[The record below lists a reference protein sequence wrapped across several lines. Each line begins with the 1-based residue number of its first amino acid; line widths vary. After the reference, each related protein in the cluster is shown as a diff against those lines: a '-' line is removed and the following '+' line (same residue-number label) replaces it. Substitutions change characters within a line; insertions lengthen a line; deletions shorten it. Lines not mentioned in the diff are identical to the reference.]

1 MKPRATLGALLP
13 LLALPMFVAV
23 AAESAEGQVSADRLA
38 GMIPRSIGPAGSNGR
53 ISAIDAVV
61 GDPNVVYVGA
71 ASGGVWKSVNG
82 GQTWRAVFDEQPV
95 SAIAS
100 VAIDQA
106 NPDIVWVGVG
116 EGNGAGDPAVAG
128 VYRSL
133 DGGDTWAAGGLLG
146 VERVQRILLHPTSPE
161 VVYAGVAGSQWRE
174 GGDRGVYKTTDGG
187 QSWIHV
193 LSVDERTGVSD
204 LIMDPDDPDRL
215 LAAMWSAR
223 AYPWSVEPRGSG
235 SGLFL
240 TTDGGQSWIRLM
252 EADGL
257 PAGDLGRI
265 ALDVFRADPRVVHA
279 LVDSGEGV
287 LLRSYNRGRTWSTVR
302 RSPDLMSPWDDPS
315 DIVADPLNES
325 RLIHLSSALSVSDD
339 GGETFR
345 SDGPGSGPAYRA
357 LWIHPEDP
365 RLVYGGTDQGVYV
378 SRDGGEHWG
387 PMGELPLAQFNH
399 ASVDRAVPFNVYGGL
414 GRNGS
419 WVGPAYG
426 AAERGAQNR
435 DWRELGADDGFGILV
450 DPTDASRG
458 YAVASSGELVRF
470 DSETG
475 ERKPIR
481 PWAPDFAGL
490 RFNRDSPIALD
501 PHDPEGIYYGSQ
513 FVHRSGNRGGTWQI
527 ISGDLTAGDPARR
540 RVESN
545 APDTEGFE
553 TNAGAVDDPVE
564 EGGAT
569 ITVIAP
575 SPIDRDVIWAG
586 TDEGDVQLTRSAGG
600 EWESV
605 WRRIQDVPDSSRVA
619 HIEASVFRPGSAYV
633 AFDAHRTGDREPL
646 LFWTDNYGADWRRIA
661 LGSDIEG
668 VVHTVEQDPIEERL
682 LFAGTE
688 SGLYVSLNR
697 GEDWIKWAQGL
708 PPVPVRDL
716 VLHPRDHDLVI
727 GTGGRGAYVLDDI
740 RPLRDLA
747 RNPRRDEFELF
758 LFDPPSAFVRRTP
771 ASQRGDPW
779 AVDTRPWG
787 RDRPAGVLLTYWL
800 GEGLSLG
807 RDGGDD
813 GPNDP
818 AEDRRDDGSGRF
830 EDTEDDTGVTV
841 EILDFEGLAVRTFFG
856 PAMPGMNRVAWDLRE
871 DPPIPS
877 GPLAEFSDVTTA
889 ADDGGPRG
897 VDVLPGSFSVRIS
910 REGSESVRMLELRAD
925 PRADIDMV
933 ERIAKHQAVERGL
946 MLDARLSALRA
957 AIVSVHDELQ
967 RLSDTL
973 GARGFGGD
981 AALLESSQSLDDEL
995 RELSDFG
1002 SVMRHRPGVLGLA
1015 SSYDAPTE
1023 GQRLDLIRME
1033 EELDGLMRRIGDFLI
1048 LDINQFARRVYAAG
1062 VEVSLFIG
1070 PIG

>member
-13 LLALPMFVAV
+13 LLALPMFVAAV
-23 AAESAEGQVSADRLA
+23 AEPAVGQVSADRLA
-38 GMIPRSIGPAGSNGR
+38 GMLPRSIGPAGTTGR

-61 GDPNVVYVGA
+61 ADPNVVYVGA
-71 ASGGVWKSVNG
+71 APGGVWKSLNG
-82 GQTWRAVFDEQPV
+82 GQTWRAVFDDQPV

-100 VAIDQA
+100 VAIDQGD
-106 NPDIVWVGVG
+106 PSIVWVGVG
-116 EGNGAGDPAVAG
+116 EGSGAGDPAVAG

-133 DGGDTWAAGGLLG
+133 DGGDAWAAGGLLG
-146 VERVQRILLHPTSPE
+146 IERVRRILLHPSSQQI
-161 VVYAGVAGSQWRE
+161 VYAGVSGSKWE
-174 GGDRGVYKTTDGG
+174 DGGGRGVYKTTDGG
-187 QSWIHV
+187 QTWTRV
-193 LSVDERTGVSD
+193 LFVDERTGVSD
-204 LIMDPDDPDRL
+204 LVMDPGDPDRL
-215 LAAMWSAR
+215 LAAMWSTR
-223 AYPWSVEPRGSG
+223 GRPWSVEPRGPG

-240 TTDGGQSWIRLM
+240 TQDGGESWLQLM

-287 LLRSYNRGRTWSTVR
+287 LLRSYNRGRTWRTVK
-302 RSPDLMSPWDDPS
+302 RSPDLMSPLDDPS
-315 DIVADPLNES
+315 DIVADPVNES
-325 RLIHLSSALSVSDD
+325 RLFHLSSILSVSDD

-345 SDGPGSGPAYRA
+345 NDGPGSSPGYRV

-365 RLVYGGTDQGVYV
+365 RLVYGGTDRGLYV

-387 PMGELPLAQFNH
+387 PMGELPLGRFNH
-399 ASVDRAVPFNVYGGL
+399 TSVDRAVPFNVYGGL
-414 GRNGS
+414 EHNGS

-426 AAERGAQNR
+426 WAENGAQNR
-435 DWRELGADDGFGILV
+435 DWRKLGADDGFGILV
-450 DPTDASRG
+450 DPIEASRG
-458 YAVASSGELVRF
+458 YTVAPSGELIRF

-481 PWAPDFAGL
+481 PWAPDFAEL
-490 RFNRDSPIALD
+490 RVNRDAPIALD

-513 FVHRSGNRGGTWQI
+513 FVHWSGNRGGTWQI
-527 ISGDLTAGDPARR
+527 ISGDLTANDPARR
-540 RVESN
+540 RVEPN
-545 APDTEGFE
+545 APDTDGFE
-553 TNAGAVDDPVE
+553 TNVGTVDNPVE
-564 EGGAT
+564 AGGAT

-605 WRRIQDVPDSSRVA
+605 RRRIRDVPDSSRVA

-646 LFWTDNYGADWRRIA
+646 LFWTDNYGRDWGRIA
-661 LGSDIEG
+661 RGSDIEG

-697 GEDWIKWAQGL
+697 GEGWIKWAHGL
-708 PPVPVRDL
+708 PPVPVQDL

-727 GTGGRGAYVLDDI
+727 ATDGRGVYVLDDI

-747 RNPRRDEFELF
+747 RNPTRDEFELF
-758 LFDPPSAFVRRTP
+758 LFEPPPAFVRRTP
-771 ASQRGDPW
+771 ASERDDLS
-779 AVDTRPWG
+779 AVDTPPRG
-787 RDRPAGVLLTYWL
+787 QDRPPGVLLTYWL
-800 GEGLSLG
+800 GEGLSEG
-807 RDGGDD
+807 RDG
-813 GPNDP
+813 
-818 AEDRRDDGSGRF
+818 RDDRADDRPDGGQGRF
-830 EDTEDDTGVTV
+830 EDAEDEARVVTV
-841 EILDFEGLAVRTFFG
+841 EILDFEGLMVRTFSG
-856 PAMPGMNRVAWDLRE
+856 PVMPGVNRIAWDLRE
-871 DPPIPS
+871 DPPTPS
-877 GPLAEFSDVTTA
+877 GPLGEFSDGVIA
-889 ADDGGPRG
+889 ADDGGLRG
-897 VDVLPGSFSVRIS
+897 ADVLPGSFSVRIS
-910 REGSESVRMLELRAD
+910 REGSESVRMLEVRTD
-925 PRADIDMV
+925 PSVDLDMV
-933 ERIAKHQAVERGL
+933 ERIAKYQAVERGL
-946 MLDARLSALRA
+946 TLDARLRALRA
-957 AIVSVHDELQ
+957 AIASVHNELQ
-967 RLSDTL
+967 RVGDTL
-973 GARGFGGD
+973 GARGFAGD
-981 AALLESSQSLDDEL
+981 PALLESSQSLGDEL
-995 RELSDFG
+995 RELSDFR

-1048 LDINQFARRVYAAG
+1048 LDVNQFARRVYAAG
-1062 VEVSLFIG
+1062 LDVSLFIG